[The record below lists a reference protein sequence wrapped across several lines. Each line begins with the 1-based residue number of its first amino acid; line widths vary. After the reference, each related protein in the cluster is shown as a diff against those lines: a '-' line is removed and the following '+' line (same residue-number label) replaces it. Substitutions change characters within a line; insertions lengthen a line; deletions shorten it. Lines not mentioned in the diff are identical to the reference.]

1 MYDSESER
9 TKQYKLFLEMVNM
22 GVSVNTQN
30 LRGETPLH
38 GGKLYFIY
46 RELLSFFLA
55 VISQNIY
62 TLKWLLEH
70 NADPNIPNKY
80 EELQ

>member
-38 GGKLYFIY
+38 GGK
-46 RELLSFFLA
+46 
-55 VISQNIY
+55 
-62 TLKWLLEH
+62 
-70 NADPNIPNKY
+70 
-80 EELQ
+80 